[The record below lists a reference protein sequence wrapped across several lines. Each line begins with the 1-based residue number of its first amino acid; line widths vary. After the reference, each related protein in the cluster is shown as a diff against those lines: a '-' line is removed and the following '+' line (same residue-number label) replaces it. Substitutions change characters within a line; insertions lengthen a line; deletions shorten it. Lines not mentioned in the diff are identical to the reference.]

1 MRGDEEGK
9 QRTGVGMRTRQE
21 ERVSTR
27 ADKGSGDGRWGGK
40 GGSGGGGG

>member
-9 QRTGVGMRTRQE
+9 QRTGVCVRTRQE

-27 ADKGSGDGRWGGK
+27 ADKGSGDGKWGGK
-40 GGSGGGGG
+40 DGKGE